1 MLRKT
6 SLDSVPIQNAQAH
19 RRGRGHNREAILVS
33 LRNPAVDGCRA
44 SRNNTLRTDVDRT
57 LSQLLRHPSWD
68 GRCRRYW
75 GNDQYAPSPE
85 IIDQRT
91 LALPLMCPFPPF
103 MLERSRIRC
112 ACGFVRTR
120 RKLGPQ
126 AAAR

>member
-1 MLRKT
+1 MRRLIVEVEDITAKPSSFRFEIQPSTGVGRRAKT
-6 SLDSVPIQNAQAH
+6 PSQLTFI
-19 RRGRGHNREAILVS
+19 GR
-33 LRNPAVDGCRA
+33 
-44 SRNNTLRTDVDRT
+44 SRNCFGIRHGTVDAG
-57 LSQLLRHPSWD
+57 D
-68 GRCRRYW
+68 IG